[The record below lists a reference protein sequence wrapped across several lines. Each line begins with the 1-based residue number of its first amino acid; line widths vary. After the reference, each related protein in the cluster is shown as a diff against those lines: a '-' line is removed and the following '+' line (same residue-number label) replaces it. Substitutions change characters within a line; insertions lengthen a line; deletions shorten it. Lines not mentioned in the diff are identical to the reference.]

1 MDSSDEKRREEIED
15 WDLDE
20 LFFEKEK
27 QIQEAESK
35 HALAS
40 AQYEARFKA
49 NSDSREVKK
58 SVARKSPVTEELEI
72 PLADDFKNKLEELNF
87 HPEGVQL
94 TSVEP
99 EPSFDA
105 YDGTYDYA
113 YDAEEEPDLPSEPA
127 GQEIRQTAGQTDIQR
142 QAVPDLPPSS
152 IPVVSSEARGAAQNA
167 TQMNAQAPVQTPVQ
181 PAAKVQVETEA
192 SRVKRQRKP
201 IEIPEEFENDEEEDE
216 ETPEQKKKKIILYS
230 VLGGIILLLVILIAI
245 LLATNNKPSDKQQ
258 NSQQS
263 SAVDSTARPTDIHTM
278 TGVVIRMDTNNGT
291 ILLYD
296 AEKKTEKSFTLNRK
310 EFPKVSLDNIRI
322 GDIID
327 LKYDALLDNAP
338 SAINKNKKAE
348 TISDVSGVNMTDKQ
362 VAIDGKVYTFDD
374 QLICQYQGK
383 DYDRSKIT
391 KSTRF
396 DAVVLDGHLY
406 TIRITAATGTF
417 ILENLKDYYGAQV
430 KLTPADGEEQSVIIN
445 DKEMSFELLEGSVD
459 VEVTMDQKSVY
470 TGKSFV
476 TAGTENRLRLP
487 NIEAKKGKVIFDVSI
502 DDDDVEPVVMVAGRN
517 YGTGTEIDF
526 EYGDYSAM
534 VTAEGYETATVQF
547 KVEQPYQQVT
557 IEMKKKLVKVI
568 LSSTPF
574 GVELFVDGIPKG
586 IMQQDGLEM
595 EMEYGEYQFTAF
607 LEGYEPQ
614 YRSVTL
620 DKDSG
625 TVYIA
630 FYMEKLPEESSESS
644 VLEESS
650 ESSAPPESSKPE
662 ESSSAPESSS
672 NDESSEPE
680 PSKPDSSEPESSSE
694 SSVESSESSSEDTGE
709 SSSESIPESS
719 EEGSEESSDNAE
731 SEESTDSTE

>member
-1 MDSSDEKRREEIED
+1 MDSSDEKRREEIEE

-87 HPEGVQL
+87 RPEGVQL

-127 GQEIRQTAGQTDIQR
+127 GQEIRQTAGQPDIQR

-152 IPVVSSEARGAAQNA
+152 IPVVATEERTAAQSA
-167 TQMNAQAPVQTPVQ
+167 AQMNVEAPVQTPAQ
-181 PAAKVQVETEA
+181 PAAKVQVEAEA
-192 SRVKRQRKP
+192 PRPKRQRKP

-230 VLGGIILLLVILIAI
+230 VLGGIILLLAILIAI
-245 LLATNNKPSDKQQ
+245 LLATNDKPSDKQQ

-263 SAVDSTARPTDIHTM
+263 SAAESMTRPTDIHTM
-278 TGVVIRMDTNNGT
+278 TGVVIRMDANNGT

-338 SAINKNKKAE
+338 SAITKNKKAE
-348 TISDVSGVNMTDKQ
+348 TITDVSGVNMTDKQ

-391 KSTRF
+391 KSTKF

-430 KLTPADGEEQSVIIN
+430 KLIPADGEEQNVIIN
-445 DKEMSFELLEGSVD
+445 DKEMSFELPEGSVD

-487 NIEAKKGKVIFDVSI
+487 NIEAKKGKVVFDVSI
-502 DDDDVEPVVMVAGRN
+502 DDDDVEAIVMVAGRN
-517 YGTGTEIDF
+517 YGTDTEIDF

-534 VTAEGYETATVQF
+534 VTAEGYETVTVQF

-607 LEGYEPQ
+607 LEGYAPQ

-644 VLEESS
+644 VMEESS

-662 ESSSAPESSS
+662 ETSSAPESST
-672 NDESSEPE
+672 
-680 PSKPDSSEPESSSE
+680 EPESSKPEEISSSEPQESSAE
-694 SSVESSESSSEDTGE
+694 SSVESSEESSEETGE

-719 EEGSEESSDNAE
+719 EEESAESSDNAE
-731 SEESTDSTE
+731 SEESTESTE